1 MPENPDPAAALLGRT
16 VVVDVA
22 YPIVY
27 IGTLR
32 QFAAGFLV
40 LEDADIHE
48 LQCSTVT
55 KEVYVMELRRNGFQP
70 TRRQILIRQ
79 EQVLSLSALDDI
91 VVF

>member
-1 MPENPDPAAALLGRT
+1 MTATQELCPELLGRS

-27 IGTLR
+27 IGILR
-32 QFAAGFLV
+32 RVGDGFIV

-48 LQCSTVT
+48 LQCANVT
-55 KEVYVMELRRNGFQP
+55 KEVYVMEIRRNGFQP
-70 TRRQILIRQ
+70 TRRQILIRL